1 MHTNHNIPKT
11 ERIGTI
17 VRSNQGELVKCID
30 YANARSITIEFCE
43 TGYVTKTEWSKFI
56 RGSVRDVLYPSVYGI
71 ACFGDGPYTASCPAY
86 RRWFDMVRRCYDP
99 KWQQTHPAY
108 VGTQVCEEWLNY
120 QNFAKWYEQQNL
132 ADDIDWELDKDLLHK
147 GQKVYSPANC
157 CFLPTELN
165 LIISTKK
172 AIRGDYPIGV
182 SVDPTNPK
190 KYLARLTDNSRVN
203 GTYKFYKLCDTPEE
217 AFAYYKVEKEKW
229 IKEQAEKFKRVL
241 DPRAYEALMHYEI
254 LITD

>member
-86 RRWFDMVRRCYDP
+86 RRWFDMMRRCYDP
-99 KWQQTHPAY
+99 KWQKTHPAY

-132 ADDIDWELDKDLLHK
+132 ADDID
-147 GQKVYSPANC
+147 
-157 CFLPTELN
+157 
-165 LIISTKK
+165 
-172 AIRGDYPIGV
+172 
-182 SVDPTNPK
+182 
-190 KYLARLTDNSRVN
+190 
-203 GTYKFYKLCDTPEE
+203 
-217 AFAYYKVEKEKW
+217 
-229 IKEQAEKFKRVL
+229 
-241 DPRAYEALMHYEI
+241 
-254 LITD
+254 